1 MNNMSISERSLLN
14 KVPEV
19 TMTFW
24 IIKMMS
30 TTVGETA
37 ADYLIFNM
45 KLGLTITS
53 ILMGAILLSTIVIQL
68 RADKYTPWKYWLAVV
83 LVSIFGT
90 LVTDNLTDQ
99 VGVPLEVSTSMFTL
113 VLLATFCFWYTQ
125 EKTLSIRSIDTPKRE
140 LFYWSAILVTFA
152 LGTAAGDL
160 ISEGMDIGYMKS
172 TLLFGGL
179 ILIVYAVY
187 LIARMNVVLTFWI
200 IYVLT
205 RPLGASIGD
214 LLSQSESHGGLG
226 FGVTSTSIIFFVFIS
241 VLVMYQSFKIS
252 SHITISHRGE

>member
-1 MNNMSISERSLLN
+1 M
-14 KVPEV
+14 
-19 TMTFW
+19 
-24 IIKMMS
+24 
-30 TTVGETA
+30 
-37 ADYLIFNM
+37 
-45 KLGLTITS
+45 
-53 ILMGAILLSTIVIQL
+53 
-68 RADKYTPWKYWLAVV
+68 
-83 LVSIFGT
+83 
-90 LVTDNLTDQ
+90 
-99 VGVPLEVSTSMFTL
+99 
-113 VLLATFCFWYTQ
+113 
-125 EKTLSIRSIDTPKRE
+125 
-140 LFYWSAILVTFA
+140 TFA

-160 ISEGMDIGYMKS
+160 VSEGMDIGYMKS

-187 LIARMNVVLTFWI
+187 LIARVNVVLTFWI

>member
-1 MNNMSISERSLLN
+1 MNNINVSAQGLFN

-19 TMTFW
+19 TIAFW
-24 IIKMMS
+24 TIKMMS

-45 KLGLTITS
+45 RLGLTVTS
-53 ILMGAILLSTIVIQL
+53 IIMGGILVFTLVMQL
-68 RADKYTPWKYWLAVV
+68 HSDKYVPWKYCLAVV

-99 VGVPLEVSTSMFTL
+99 DGVPLEVSTIVFTII
-113 VLLATFCFWYTQ
+113 LLATFWLWYSQ

-152 LGTAAGDL
+152 LGTAAGDWV
-160 ISEGMDIGYMKS
+160 SEGMDIGYMNS
-172 TLLFGGL
+172 VFLFGGL
-179 ILIVYAVY
+179 IFIIYAAY
-187 LIARMNVVLTFWI
+187 LILKINVVLTFWI

-214 LLSQSESHGGLG
+214 LLSQSEKHGGLG
-226 FGVTSTSIIFFVFIS
+226 FGVTSTSIVFFVFIF
-241 VLVMYQSFKIS
+241 VLVLYQSYNVYIS
-252 SHITISHRGE
+252 NKMNQNSL

>member
-1 MNNMSISERSLLN
+1 MNNIDISERSLFN

-19 TMTFW
+19 TITFW

-37 ADYLIFNM
+37 ADYLIFNI

-53 ILMGAILLSTIVIQL
+53 MLMGSILLATLVIQL

-99 VGVPLEVSTSMFTL
+99 MGVPLEVSTIIFTFI
-113 VLLATFCFWYTQ
+113 LLATFWFWYTQ

-140 LFYWSAILVTFA
+140 LLYWSAILVTFA
-152 LGTAAGDL
+152 LGTAAGDWV
-160 ISEGMDIGYMKS
+160 SEGMDIGYMRS

-179 ILIVYAVY
+179 ISIVYAVY
-187 LIARMNVVLTFWI
+187 LIARVNVVLTFWI

-214 LLSQSESHGGLG
+214 LLSQSEKHGGLG
-226 FGVTSTSIIFFVFIS
+226 FGVTSTSLIFFVFIS
-241 VLVMYQSFKIS
+241 VLVMYQSSKVS
-252 SHITISHRGE
+252 KHITINHRGE